1 MLSTISPIS
10 QINFEEL
17 KAFVEK
23 RKHYLKDKENLI
35 SLYEGEKGINN
46 DYKGRQ
52 LLELIQ
58 NADDA
63 ESSIVKII
71 IDTKE
76 SKLQIINEGI
86 PFSFGGY
93 QSLMVPNL
101 STKRKKKY
109 IGNKGLGFRSILNWS
124 KKVTISSGGCVVSF
138 SPEFAKQK
146 FEKLYSIADQ
156 KSIIEEFYYADGVTP
171 FPVFALPDISKS
183 KEEQSQT
190 IIEINYYK
198 VLDATSGLDADDL
211 DVGKAILDQINDL
224 RKEVLLFLNFIKTI
238 YISVDGEI
246 KEYKCDKGNLQNN
259 IITIDNNT
267 WKVYDNKVDGKDP
280 ILPEKYKS
288 PDVKEEESFSFKI
301 AIQEGLKDNVNKLFS
316 FFPTKIGL
324 NFPMI
329 IHGTF
334 ELDSSRNRIIDSG
347 KNKFLIKELQNLIFQ
362 ICDTYFEGKA
372 SWDKFRFLNYNGN
385 KDSILEEFGFYNAI
399 NEKIKTA
406 SLLPCIDGT
415 YRPYSTIKFHT
426 SEFPELIEELGQV
439 EHFLELLQ
447 KIPEDVLPFFKSNF
461 PNYFS
466 ERKYTDQLLK
476 SKAELIAKTIC
487 KTVSFSTYAKWIS
500 FLSYQVQKTE
510 NHLSV
515 LFNKDRELIASQN
528 TIFTPPSSKG
538 MVNVP
543 AHIEI
548 DYLNKEL
555 YDALIR
561 QFAISD
567 DENKS
572 RKLKDKLDSF
582 INIQSF
588 EPAPVL
594 TKIVTNT
601 NKLVNDY
608 TLSPSDKKEY
618 VKAMLKSLFEY
629 YNLSNKAK
637 DSQIRTNNIPIINE
651 LGHIINAN
659 ESFLSEKYIT
669 GELRLNLLGSLY
681 ESRQLVA
688 QNTDLG
694 FSENENIE
702 DFLVDF
708 LGVNKFVHIEKME
721 ESTKF
726 DQAYLEYV
734 FKLKPKPERF
744 RQARISA
751 SQIKNLNLIESK
763 LNDKSLSR
771 EQFLAWICIDVE
783 IKEKLHSASDTDFR
797 YDSSNQSFNVYSYKL
812 QDVPSF
818 IRYQLSS
825 LGLFEDYLL
834 NDLSV
839 PFINDFDIDYK
850 SSIFQKHQL
859 DSTTIKEVLTLIGA
873 KTDFNNLSIGK
884 VENIL
889 KTLTQ
894 KDSLGKHARK
904 LYLAAIEHFKEN
916 QINLKN
922 LQGLELHCTK
932 EKKKQYL
939 PFEQVSYVNNIS
951 LPRKVLNE
959 TAVFNYP
966 KRSGEKNVS
975 SFFKVK
981 TLEDINYKA
990 GEFEINSF
998 STHELN
1004 GYLKIIRPYIL
1015 VYRLQKLKTEID
1027 IKEAIRIVKSINI
1040 KLCSEL
1046 THTYN
1051 GVINAAEQYDFV
1063 VSNDDKLTYLVKYNL
1078 QSKIDV
1084 LKNDSIL
1091 SDIVSE
1097 IYSISF
1103 DSATIRDEIRDIF
1116 RNNLNDTNHKIVEN
1130 FGEENLLNAKS
1141 KLEITDGELKFWEI
1155 LYKLKGIS
1163 ERFLKLED
1171 ETDFRKNICSEF
1183 QIEYKHISRIDFDI
1197 LKLQSNSGFLH
1208 DLFVKLNISVSA
1220 FNERSG
1226 QNLSFFEYHL
1236 KQAYDYLS
1244 KIKEDFNYHLWKQF
1258 SEESIEVQKSFIEQI
1273 TSFDSLV
1280 SQEIAEQN
1288 KHVLQVNYEEK
1299 INSLIDS
1306 KYNLSITERA
1316 DNLAKY
1322 LAQYEANK
1330 KVLGLSEDQVN
1341 FLSTPDRS
1349 ILYFNVNEDVLKDI
1363 RDKISL
1369 LNSNN
1374 NDINDLEQEKNQN
1387 PINENVKEIND
1398 LKPTGKKGKLKPQ
1411 NSKAGKKFGSG
1422 SFNNGNND
1430 ANISLGKKCEEEVLK
1445 ALKDKFTEENVIWLS
1460 GYSNHPEKW
1469 DGYGYDMKYRENKD
1483 SDWQFVEVK
1492 AFYKNQFYFSKT
1504 ELTMAIEYPERY
1516 FLYLVN
1522 EEGIFKTL
1530 FKELL
1535 NDNFELNY
1543 ENEFFNIEIEEY
1555 KFTKN

>member
-1 MLSTISPIS
+1 MRKKK
-10 QINFEEL
+10 FEEL
-17 KAFVEK
+17 YSVAEQKA
-23 RKHYLKDKENLI
+23 
-35 SLYEGEKGINN
+35 
-46 DYKGRQ
+46 
-52 LLELIQ
+52 
-58 NADDA
+58 
-63 ESSIVKII
+63 
-71 IDTKE
+71 
-76 SKLQIINEGI
+76 
-86 PFSFGGY
+86 
-93 QSLMVPNL
+93 
-101 STKRKKKY
+101 
-109 IGNKGLGFRSILNWS
+109 
-124 KKVTISSGGCVVSF
+124 
-138 SPEFAKQK
+138 
-146 FEKLYSIADQ
+146 
-156 KSIIEEFYYADGVTP
+156 IIEEFYYADSATP
-171 FPVFALPDISKS
+171 FPVFALPNISKS
-183 KEEQSQT
+183 KETQSQT
-190 IIEINYYK
+190 IIEIDYYK

-211 DVGKAILDQINDL
+211 DVEKAILDQINDL

-267 WKVYDNKVDGKDP
+267 WKLYDNKVDGKDP

-347 KNKFLIKELQNLIFQ
+347 KNEFLIKELQNLIFQ

-406 SLLPCIDGT
+406 SLLPSIDGT

-426 SEFPELIEELGQV
+426 SEFPELVEELLQV
-439 EHFLELLQ
+439 EHFQELLQ
-447 KIPEDVLPFFKSNF
+447 KIPDDVLPFFKSNF
-461 PNYFS
+461 PNYNS
-466 ERKYTDQLLK
+466 ERKYSDQLLK

-500 FLSYQVQKTE
+500 FLSHQVQKTE

-548 DYLNKEL
+548 D
-555 YDALIR
+555 
-561 QFAISD
+561 
-567 DENKS
+567 KS

-594 TKIVTNT
+594 TKIVKNT
-601 NKLVNDY
+601 YKLVNDS

-618 VKAMLKSLFEY
+618 VKAMLKPLFEY

-637 DSQIRTNNIPIINE
+637 DSQIRTNNIPILNE
-651 LGHIINAN
+651 LGHIINSN
-659 ESFLSEKYIT
+659 DSFLSEKYPT
-669 GELRLNLLGSLY
+669 GQLRLNLLGSLY

-694 FSENENIE
+694 FSENDYIE

-751 SQIKNLNLIESK
+751 TQIKNLNLIESK

-797 YDSSNQSFNVYSYKL
+797 YDLSNQSYNVYSYRL
-812 QDVPSF
+812 LDVPSF
-818 IRYQLSS
+818 IRFQLST

-834 NDLSV
+834 NDLSI
-839 PFINDFDIDYK
+839 PFINDFDIDFR
-850 SSIFQKHQL
+850 SSIFQKYQL
-859 DSTTIKEVLTLIGA
+859 DSTMIKEVLTLIGA

-884 VENIL
+884 IENIL
-889 KTLTQ
+889 KTLPE
-894 KDSLGKHARK
+894 KDTLGKHARK

-916 QINLKN
+916 QIHLKN
-922 LQGLELHCTK
+922 LQGLEGHCTK

-939 PFEQVSYVNNIS
+939 PFEMVSYGNNIS

-975 SFFKVK
+975 SFYGVK

-1015 VYRLQKLKTEID
+1015 VYRLQRLKTESD

-1046 THTYN
+1046 THSYN
-1051 GVINAAEQYDFV
+1051 GVINEAEQYDFV
-1063 VSNDDKLTYLVKYNL
+1063 VSNEDKLAYLVKYKS
-1078 QSKIDV
+1078 QSNIEA

-1091 SDIVSE
+1091 SDIISE

-1103 DSATIRDEIRDIF
+1103 DNTTIRDEIRDVF

-1155 LYKLKGIS
+1155 LYELKGIS
-1163 ERFLKLED
+1163 ERFVKLED
-1171 ETDFRKNICSEF
+1171 ETDFRKNICLEF
-1183 QIEYKHISRIDFDI
+1183 QIEYKHISRIDYDI
-1197 LKLQSNSGFLH
+1197 LELQSNSGFLH
-1208 DLFVKLNISVSA
+1208 DLFVRLNISVFT

-1226 QNLSFFEYHL
+1226 KNLSFFEYHL

-1244 KIKEDFNYHLWKQF
+1244 KIKEDFNYHLWKKF
-1258 SEESIEVQKSFIEQI
+1258 SKESNEVQKSFIEQI

-1288 KHVLQVNYEEK
+1288 KHELQVNYEEK
-1299 INSLIDS
+1299 VNSFIDS
-1306 KYNLSITERA
+1306 KYNLSITERTNNSA
-1316 DNLAKY
+1316 TY
-1322 LAQYEANK
+1322 LSQYEANK
-1330 KVLGLSEDQVN
+1330 KILGLSEDQVN
-1341 FLSTPDRS
+1341 LFSTQDRS
-1349 ILYFNVNEDVLKDI
+1349 ILYFNVSEVVLKDI

-1374 NDINDLEQEKNQN
+1374 NDFNDSEQEKNQN
-1387 PINENVKEIND
+1387 PINENVKEISD
-1398 LKPTGKKGKLKPQ
+1398 LKPTGKKGKPKSQ
-1411 NSKAGKKFGSG
+1411 NSKAGKNFGSG

-1445 ALKDKFTEENVIWLS
+1445 ALRDKYTEDNVIWLS

-1469 DGYGYDMKYRENKD
+1469 DGYGYDMRYRESKD

-1504 ELTMAIEYPERY
+1504 ELTMAIDYPERY

-1555 KFTKN
+1555 KFTKY